1 MRGMKKILVTGG
13 CGYIGGH
20 TIVDLVEHGYEVI
33 SVDDLSKGS
42 LRMLQGIEQI
52 LKRPVKNYR
61 VNLCDL
67 EDTEAIF
74 IENPDIVGIVHFAAY
89 KSVPESVQQPLKYF
103 RNNINSLV
111 NLLQCAQNYGIDHF
125 VFSSSCSVYGNPKE
139 LPVKETAPMGEPE
152 SPYARTKQM
161 GEAICRDFA
170 AQNRNF
176 SVTLLRYFNPVGAHP
191 SAAIGELQEKP
202 ENLVPMITQTA
213 IGKRADMT
221 VFGNDYPTRDGSC
234 VRDYVHVMDIAN
246 AHTKALEYLIEGR
259 NRNKCEIFN
268 LGTGNGVTVLE
279 LINAFEKASGQELNY
294 KIGPRR
300 PGDVVEVFANNE
312 KARAVLG
319 WDIKYS
325 IHDMMDTAWRWE
337 QTIKK
342 DAEKIQLN

>member
-1 MRGMKKILVTGG
+1 MKKILVTGG

-20 TIVDLVEHGYEVI
+20 TIVDLLEHGYQVI
-33 SVDDLSKGS
+33 SVDDLSRGS

-52 LKRPVKNYR
+52 TKQQVKNYR

-74 IENPDIVGIVHFAAY
+74 IENPDIVGVIHFAAF

-111 NLLQCAQNYGIDHF
+111 NLLQCAQTYGVNNF
-125 VFSSSCSVYGNPKE
+125 VFSSSCSVYGNTTE
-139 LPVKETAPMGEPE
+139 LPVKETAAMAEPE

-176 SVTLLRYFNPVGAHP
+176 NVSLLRYFNPVGAHS
-191 SAAIGELQEKP
+191 SAIIGELQDKP

-213 IGKRADMT
+213 IGKRAEMM
-221 VFGNDYPTRDGSC
+221 VFGDDYPTRDGSC

-246 AHTKALEYLIEGR
+246 AHIRSLECMMEGR
-259 NRNKCEIFN
+259 NKHKCEVFN

-279 LINAFEKASGQELNY
+279 LINAFENASGRKLNY

-300 PGDVVEVFANNE
+300 PGDVVEVYADNQ

-319 WDIKYS
+319 WEIKYGL
-325 IHDMMDTAWRWE
+325 HEMMDTAWRWE
-337 QTIKK
+337 LTVKK
-342 DAEKIQLN
+342 EAEKIHLN